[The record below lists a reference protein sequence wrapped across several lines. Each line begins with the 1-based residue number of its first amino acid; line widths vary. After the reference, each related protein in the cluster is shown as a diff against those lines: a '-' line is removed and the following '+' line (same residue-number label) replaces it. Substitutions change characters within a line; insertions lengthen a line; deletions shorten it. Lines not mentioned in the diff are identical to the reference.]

1 MNPDVVRSIEDLRAR
16 GVLSESQAALP
27 ARVARGEIVSIRAEL
42 RAALYAGVLL
52 VTTGA
57 GLLVRQN
64 LEAIGPLGV
73 ALGLGLAAAVAL
85 GWVARSAPAF
95 SWAEVPSPN
104 LAFDYVLLLGVLLA
118 AADLAYVEVHFTPL
132 GRAWPWHLLIVSLL
146 TAACAFRYDSRV
158 VFSLALGTFAAWRGV
173 SVAYLEPTW
182 WRGPEPAIRANM
194 IVCGAIF
201 VAAGWILARTNR
213 KAHFEPV
220 AAYLGWLLVLGAL
233 ASGTFDGITDTST
246 LLAHA
251 GALSLVGAILA
262 AWSLTRRRF
271 VTFALGVVGAYVGVS
286 GLVVHTVGYG
296 SDVVVLAWFTLSAF
310 GLLGA
315 LVAGHRSMRRA
326 P

>member
-1 MNPDVVRSIEDLRAR
+1 MNPDVVRSIEDLRTR

-27 ARVARGEIVSIRAEL
+27 SRVARDEVVSIRAEL

-64 LEAIGPLGV
+64 LEAIGPLGI

-118 AADLAYVEVHFTPL
+118 AADLAYVEARFTPL

-173 SVAYLEPTW
+173 SVAYLEPAW
-182 WRGPEPAIRANM
+182 WRGPEPVIRANM
-194 IVCGAIF
+194 IVCGGIF
-201 VAAGWILARTNR
+201 VTAAWILARSRR
-213 KAHFEPV
+213 KAHFDPV
-220 AAYLGWLLVLGAL
+220 AAHLGWSLVLGAL
-233 ASGTFDGITDTST
+233 ASGVFRRETST
-246 LLAHA
+246 ALAHG

-262 AWSLTRRRF
+262 AWSLKRRRF
-271 VTFALGVVGAYVGVS
+271 VTFAMGVVGAYVGLS
-286 GLVVHTVGYG
+286 GLVVRTLGYG
-296 SDVVVLAWFTLSAF
+296 SDVVVFFWFTLSAF
-310 GLLGA
+310 VLLGA
-315 LVAGHRSMRRA
+315 LVAGHRTMRRA

>member
-27 ARVARGEIVSIRAEL
+27 ARVARGEIVTVRAEL

-64 LEAIGPLGV
+64 LEAIGPLGI
-73 ALGLGLAAAVAL
+73 ALGLGLAAAAAL

-95 SWAEVPSPN
+95 SWAEVPSPD

-118 AADLAYVEVHFTPL
+118 AAELAYVEVRFTPL

-182 WRGPEPAIRANM
+182 WRGPEPVIRANM

-201 VAAGWILARTNR
+201 VTAGWILERTGR
-213 KAHFEPV
+213 KAHFDPV
-220 AAYLGWLLVLGAL
+220 AAYLGWSLVLGAL
-233 ASGTFDGITDTST
+233 ASGVLRGETPAA
-246 LLAHA
+246 LAHG
-251 GALSLVGAILA
+251 GALSLVGALLA

-271 VTFALGVVGAYVGVS
+271 VTFAMGVVGAYVGLS
-286 GLVVHTVGYG
+286 GVVVHTLYG
-296 SDVVVLAWFTLSAF
+296 SDVVAFAWFTLSAF
-310 GLLGA
+310 ALLGA
-315 LVAGHRSMRRA
+315 LVAGHRAMRR
-326 P
+326 